1 MGKIEFTDDLVIDFA
16 GEDYLHLDE
25 TCSESAKIY
34 NKRST
39 NRLVPFLIAGSL
51 IAASPIAAAPIANIN
66 FIENSDSYSSNIE
79 AYGSEIDL
87 PIENFIKDINANLNI
102 SKYSKM
108 QIVKDII
115 SFRCLNNNW
124 DGYNSLP
131 LEVESA
137 SNAIALI
144 DLVGTNFSSKLSDYY
159 PNPNGTISFVWSN
172 NSKENIFVEI
182 GNKQFS
188 YFVELNSQKP
198 LFFDNVDLNDKEA
211 NKLSEFIAIL

>member
-1 MGKIEFTDDLVIDFA
+1 MGKIEFIDDLVIDVVV
-16 GEDYLHLDE
+16 EDYLRLDE

-39 NRLVPFLIAGSL
+39 NRLVPFLLAGSL
-51 IAASPIAAAPIANIN
+51 IAVSPITAAPVANIN
-66 FIENSDSYSSNIE
+66 FIENNDSYSSNIE
-79 AYGSEIDL
+79 AYGSEIEL
-87 PIENFIKDINANLNI
+87 PIEKFIKDINANLNI

-137 SNAIALI
+137 YNAIALI
-144 DLVGTNFSSKLSDYY
+144 DLVGTNFSSKLSDCY
-159 PNPNGTISFVWSN
+159 PNPNGTISFVWLN

-182 GNKQFS
+182 GNKHFS